1 MTKPRDFMGPY
12 RMARLIRAGHACL
25 VWEAV
30 NEKKSDRVPDERV
43 ALKMLRVEIA
53 RDREELGYLKH
64 EFEVTREL
72 NHPNIIRVYD
82 FETQY
87 QAPFLV
93 MELYSALNLK
103 LVLREGPEPLAWVA
117 EKIIHQSCHALH
129 YLHEK
134 GWVHC
139 DIKPD
144 NMLVDDDGNLKL
156 IDFTIAQR
164 PVKRDL
170 FGFLKRKGT
179 VRGTRSYMSPEQ
191 IRGKTL
197 DGRSDV
203 YELGC
208 VIFELLSG
216 RPPYT
221 GSSPN
226 DLLEKHIKSSVPSVV
241 VYNKEVTRECADLLR
256 RMMAKKPENRPQ
268 SMWDALQDFK
278 DIRIF
283 NKKPQP
289 PKVKLSEMDVGPITD
304 ADALK
309 NLPQARPAEE
319 DQPEG

>member
-1 MTKPRDFMGPY
+1 MTKARDFMGPF
-12 RMARLIRAGHACL
+12 RLARLIRAGHACA
-25 VWEAV
+25 VWEAF
-30 NEKKSDRVPDERV
+30 NEKTKETR
-43 ALKMLRVEIA
+43 ALKMLRVEKLGD
-53 RDREELGYLKH
+53 RDELSHLKH
-64 EFEVTREL
+64 EWEVTREL

-82 FETQY
+82 FETHY

-103 LVLREGPEPLAWVA
+103 LVLREGPEPLAWIA

-164 PVKRDL
+164 PKRDFL
-170 FGFLKRKGT
+170 SFLKPKGP

-191 IRGKTL
+191 IRGETL

-208 VIFELLSG
+208 VIFELLAG

-221 GSSPN
+221 GSTPN
-226 DLLEKHIKSSVPSVV
+226 ELLEKHLKTSPPSVI
-241 VYNKEVTRECADLLR
+241 VYNKEVTRDCADLIR
-256 RMMAKKPENRPQ
+256 RMMHKKREGRPK
-268 SMWDALQDFK
+268 SMWDTLQDFK
-278 DIRIF
+278 NVRIF

-289 PKVKLSEMDVGPITD
+289 PKVKLSDLDVGPITD

-309 NLPQARPAEE
+309 NLPQAHAGTE
-319 DQPEG
+319 DQEG